1 VVGELGGMGLIRN
14 AIWQATQAVQ
24 YVAKRAPRAP
34 ADGVQLLIVGAGP
47 AGLAAAIVAKASGL
61 IFRVIEQGEVGG
73 SMLHY
78 PRRKLVMTRPA
89 ELPGVGPFPF
99 KEVEKEALVEF
110 WRATITALDL
120 RIESG
125 IILAKVTRQGSAM
138 IAETNQGS
146 IRAAAVVLALGRRGS
161 PRRLEVPGEEQPKV
175 LYRLVEPEQFDGQ
188 RVLVVG
194 GGTAALE
201 TALALADRPGTSV
214 TLCHRRDVFAGAKA
228 AVAEK
233 LLDAERRK
241 AIGVLRNARV
251 TAIEADRALL
261 DVAGVALEL
270 PNDIVFVMAGGV
282 PPYELLRASGV
293 DLETKF
299 GTPLNLGSAS

>member
-1 VVGELGGMGLIRN
+1 
-14 AIWQATQAVQ
+14 
-24 YVAKRAPRAP
+24 
-34 ADGVQLLIVGAGP
+34 
-47 AGLAAAIVAKASGL
+47 
-61 IFRVIEQGEVGG
+61 
-73 SMLHY
+73 
-78 PRRKLVMTRPA
+78 MTRPA

-110 WRATITALDL
+110 WRATIKALDL

-125 IILAKVTRQGSAM
+125 IILGKVSRQGSAM
-138 IAETNQGS
+138 IAETTQGPV
-146 IRAAAVVLALGRRGS
+146 RAAAVILALGRRGS
-161 PRRLEVPGEEQPKV
+161 PRRLEVPGEELPKV
-175 LYRLVEPEQFDGQ
+175 LYRLMEPEQFDGQ

-201 TALALADRPGTSV
+201 TALALADRPGTTV

-241 AIGVLRNARV
+241 KVGVLRNARV

-299 GTPLNLGSAS
+299 GTPLSLGSAS